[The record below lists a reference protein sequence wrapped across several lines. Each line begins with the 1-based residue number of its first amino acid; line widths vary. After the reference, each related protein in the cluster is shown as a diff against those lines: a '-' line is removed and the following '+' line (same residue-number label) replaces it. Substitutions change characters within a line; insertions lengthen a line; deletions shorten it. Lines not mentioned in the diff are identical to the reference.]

1 MFSERKK
8 NGREGGRKGKKGKGR
23 GKEKGKGREGKEK
36 EKALYLPER
45 KDFSFTLLCSIAG
58 PAN

>member
-1 MFSERKK
+1 MEE
-8 NGREGGRKGKKGKGR
+8 REGGKERKGR
-23 GKEKGKGREGKEK
+23 GERRGGEGKKGKGREGKEK

-58 PAN
+58 ACKLN